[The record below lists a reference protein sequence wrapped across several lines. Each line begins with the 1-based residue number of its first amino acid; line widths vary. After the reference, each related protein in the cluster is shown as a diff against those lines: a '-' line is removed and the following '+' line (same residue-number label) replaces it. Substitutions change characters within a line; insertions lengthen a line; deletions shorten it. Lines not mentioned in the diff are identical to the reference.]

1 MKTYNSGM
9 DAWHY
14 FKRDFIKLRELML
27 TYKLDNKMLKKS
39 PFTGVSVSLVGRN
52 LWLASKIKDIDPE
65 TDDSNLQSPS
75 MRSYGFN
82 INIQF

>member
-1 MKTYNSGM
+1 
-9 DAWHY
+9 
-14 FKRDFIKLRELML
+14 
-27 TYKLDNKMLKKS
+27 LKKT

-82 INIQF
+82 INVQF